1 MQKQLS
7 TESWIDGTNLLLG
20 AILIAIPW
28 IIGSATQAVDWN
40 AWIVGGLVAFN
51 ASCALIGF
59 AAWEEWTNLVLG
71 LWAAISPWLF
81 GFQGNVGATWTYVIL
96 GFAVAALAAIQLR
109 LVNRQPPGVKA

>member
-7 TESWIDGTNLLLG
+7 SESWIDGTNLCLG
-20 AILIAIPW
+20 VILFGIPW
-28 IIGSATQAVDWN
+28 VVASATQAVDWN
-40 AWIVGGLVAFN
+40 AWIVGGLIAFN
-51 ASCALIGF
+51 ACCALVGF

-96 GFAVAALAAIQLR
+96 GCAVGTLAAVQLW
-109 LVNRQPPGVKA
+109 LINRQLPGVKA